1 MAQKVLKIL
10 FILFILLSIC
20 INYIYAT
27 DIDMDLPNN
36 NSNVFDSSENTNQNI
51 ENTITDTNSENTAN
65 TLENIADSI
74 TDDDASLPSAET
86 LSPSVISTSQESGLS
101 TTNIINILLITVGVI
116 IILLAIAIIIRL
128 NSNF

>member
-74 TDDDASLPSAET
+74 ADDDVSLPSAET